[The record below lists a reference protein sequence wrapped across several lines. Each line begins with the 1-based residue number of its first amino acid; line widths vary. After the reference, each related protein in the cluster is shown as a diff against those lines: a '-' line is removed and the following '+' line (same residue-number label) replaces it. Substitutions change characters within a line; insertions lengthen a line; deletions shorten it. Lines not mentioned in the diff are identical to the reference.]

1 MRRGAGHN
9 FHHLLK
15 NGAKDDRET
24 EESEE
29 GAHHE
34 AGPTEEASKGS
45 ASHPR
50 RASVSKAPEY
60 DVTGPCGQ
68 PTIEDL

>member
-24 EESEE
+24 EKGEE

-34 AGPTEEASKGS
+34 TGPAEEAAQGS
-45 ASHPR
+45 ASHFLR
-50 RASVSKAPEY
+50 WFVKSFGFESS
-60 DVTGPCGQ
+60 
-68 PTIEDL
+68 